1 MEPPPI
7 VSVIIP
13 SFNRLD
19 FLPPAVQSV
28 FAQTFTQW
36 ELLIADDG
44 SDAPTRAYLESV
56 HRPPRSRVMWLAH
69 TGSPALTRNAALREA
84 RGEYVAFLDSD
95 DLWSPRK
102 LQIQLDSLRA
112 HPPCA
117 WSCSAFALVD
127 AAGVQVAQRSGPR
140 CAPSGWVR
148 EALLRDECTVH
159 LSSVLA
165 SRELLAASGPFD
177 AAMGWCTDLELWFR
191 LAACGELDGIDEP
204 LTRVRR
210 HAQHSCDDATAL
222 EDYRHAIE
230 KVLVENADPGLRG
243 LLLRRRAALA
253 GQLARSHALAGSG
266 AGALATLATSAR
278 YAWRYREWWRRALE
292 ASALALAPRTSRA
305 AVNGYRRVRTRLR
318 SAVAR

>member
-1 MEPPPI
+1 MPPVVSI
-7 VSVIIP
+7 VMP
-13 SFNRLD
+13 TFNRLD
-19 FLPPAVQSV
+19 FLPAAVQSV

-44 SDAPTRAYLESV
+44 SAATTRAYLESV

-69 TGSPALTRNAALREA
+69 TGSPALTRNAALHEA

-95 DLWSPRK
+95 DLWEPRK
-102 LQIQLDSLRA
+102 LEIQLQSLRV
-112 HPPCA
+112 HPTRT

-127 AAGVQVAQRSGPR
+127 AADVQVAQRSGPR

-148 EALLRDECTVH
+148 EALLRGECTIH

-165 SRELLAASGPFD
+165 SRQLLAASGLFD

-191 LAACGELDGIDEP
+191 LAARGELDGIDER

-210 HAQHSCDDATAL
+210 HAQHSCDDTTAL
-222 EDYRHAIE
+222 ADYRLAIE
-230 KVLVENADPGLRG
+230 KVLVEDATADLRAV
-243 LLLRRRAALA
+243 LQRRRAALA
-253 GQLARSHALAGSG
+253 GQLARSHALAGAG
-266 AGALATLATSAR
+266 GGALATLASSAR
-278 YAWRYREWWRRALE
+278 YAWRYREWWQRAFE

-305 AVNGYRRVRTRLR
+305 AVNGFRRVRTRLR
-318 SAVAR
+318 SAVVR